1 MCVLLL
7 KFYSQDGRPTTP
19 NRPRTSP
26 IKRPGSA
33 RPGNMSRPR
42 TAVPSRVTAERP
54 GSAQRPTSARE
65 RPVTSLG
72 MRDDDEGGLADDA
85 PPVVTIETVA
95 EIDPQSKQAAPTS
108 QNAQA

>member
-1 MCVLLL
+1 MY
-7 KFYSQDGRPTTP
+7 KFYLQDGQPTTP

-72 MRDDDEGGLADDA
+72 MRDDDEGGLADDV

-95 EIDPQSKQAAPTS
+95 EIDPQSMQAAPAS